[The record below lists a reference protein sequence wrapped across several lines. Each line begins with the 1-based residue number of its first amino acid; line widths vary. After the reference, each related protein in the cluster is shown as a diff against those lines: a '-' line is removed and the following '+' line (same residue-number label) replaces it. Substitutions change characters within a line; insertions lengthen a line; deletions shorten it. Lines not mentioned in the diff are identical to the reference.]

1 MNLEES
7 ELFRKELAK
16 NNAQKKAV
24 LVMIILLS
32 VILVILLTLTFM
44 VNANERNRFKIYYNG
59 KELRK
64 YSNTFLYQDEKGN
77 YYLSIEEMA
86 ANEGYAYNPGEY
98 KKYEETLTSCNVSKY
113 LEVTSLIAD
122 KDYYYK
128 TIDKSTHSSF
138 FLTPYG
144 IENPTEK
151 EMIELP
157 CLTPNGSV
165 ETFEVDNPV
174 VLVNE
179 KLYAPLETIR
189 DVFNVRITQGENDI
203 QIFSL
208 NYVYDYHSKK
218 IVDYGY
224 NLMSGDFENVRA
236 LVYDLAVVS
245 DGTYQG
251 VVNTNG
257 YESVISTQY
266 AGLQFIQNSKEFLA
280 TAMNSQGLRTVG
292 LISAEGATLIKPTQF
307 DEISVLSDKN
317 GLYLVKSGT
326 DYGVLNKKGEVV
338 VYVEYERI
346 GLSNVSDFPLE
357 DITNA
362 SILFEKFIPVTT
374 NALYGLYDLSGKETL
389 APAYNSLG
397 YISTE
402 ENTREI
408 NVLSIPAE
416 IGMKG
421 IVVRHGEHYGVYDMT
436 LERLTIP
443 CVFEK
448 IYAETKAGVT
458 TYYLKEPGANPVDL
472 ALFIEQGNLRT
483 VDLNGNPIQTNQP
496 DNTESVVTD
505 GQQVTDVNGNPVGE
519 ANTGEP
525 AINLNNNQ
533 AQEQVPESA
542 DGNVVDS
549 EEETSD
555 ATSEDSER

>member
-32 VILVILLTLTFM
+32 IILVILLTLTFM

-64 YSNTFLYQDEKGN
+64 YSDSFLYQDEDGD

-86 ANEGYAYNPGEY
+86 ANEGYSYNPGEY

-113 LEVTSLIAD
+113 LEVTSLMAN

-144 IENPTEK
+144 VENPTEK
-151 EMIELP
+151 EIIELP
-157 CLTPNGSV
+157 SLAANGSV
-165 ETFEVDNPV
+165 ETYEVKQGEKQV

-179 KLYAPLETIR
+179 RLYAPLNIIR
-189 DVFNVRITQGENDI
+189 DVFNVRITQGDNDI

-208 NYVYDYHSKK
+208 NYVYDFHSKK

-224 NLMSGDFENVRA
+224 NQMSGDYENIKS

-245 DGTYQG
+245 DGKYYG
-251 VVNTNG
+251 VVDTNG
-257 YESVISTQY
+257 YEPVISTQY
-266 AGLQFIQNSKEFLA
+266 SGLQFIQNSKEFLA
-280 TAMNSQGLRTVG
+280 TAMSSQGLRTVG
-292 LISAEGATLIKPTQF
+292 LISAEGSTIIKPTQY

-326 DYGVLNKKGEVV
+326 DYGVLNRKGEVV
-338 VYVEYERI
+338 VYVEYEKI
-346 GLSNVSDFPLE
+346 GLSNMSDFPLE
-357 DITNA
+357 DSTNA

-397 YISTE
+397 YINNTE
-402 ENTREI
+402 ENTREL

-416 IGMKG
+416 LGMKG
-421 IVVRHGEHYGVYDMT
+421 IVVRHGEFYGIYDMT
-436 LERLTIP
+436 LERLTVP

-458 TYYLKEPGANPVDL
+458 TYYVKESGASPVDL

-483 VDLNGNPIQTNQP
+483 VDLNGDPIVSSEP
-496 DNTESVVTD
+496 DNTQSVVTD
-505 GQQVTDVNGNPVGE
+505 GQEVTDVNGNPVGE

-525 AINLNNNQ
+525 AINLNNPTSGETTEEGNT
-533 AQEQVPESA
+533 AEPAENTVATPE
-542 DGNVVDS
+542 D
-549 EEETSD
+549 
-555 ATSEDSER
+555 

>member
-32 VILVILLTLTFM
+32 IILVILLTLTFM

-64 YSNTFLYQDEKGN
+64 YSDSFLYQDEDGD

-86 ANEGYAYNPGEY
+86 ANEGYSYNPGEY

-113 LEVTSLIAD
+113 LEVTSLMAN

-144 IENPTEK
+144 VENPTEK

-157 CLTPNGSV
+157 SLAANGSV
-165 ETFEVDNPV
+165 ETYEVKQGEKQV

-179 KLYAPLETIR
+179 RLYAPLNIIR
-189 DVFNVRITQGENDI
+189 DVFNVRITQGDNDI

-208 NYVYDYHSKK
+208 NYVYDFHSKK

-224 NLMSGDFENVRA
+224 NQMSGDYENIKS

-245 DGTYQG
+245 DGKYFG
-251 VVNTNG
+251 VVDTNG
-257 YESVISTQY
+257 YEPVISTQY
-266 AGLQFIQNSKEFLA
+266 SGLQFIQNSKEFLA
-280 TAMNSQGLRTVG
+280 TAMSSQGLRTVG
-292 LISAEGATLIKPTQF
+292 LISAEGSTIIKPTQY

-326 DYGVLNKKGEVV
+326 DYGVLNRKGEVV
-338 VYVEYERI
+338 VYVEYEKI
-346 GLSNVSDFPLE
+346 GLSNMSDFPLE
-357 DITNA
+357 DSTNA

-397 YISTE
+397 YINNTE
-402 ENTREI
+402 ENTREL

-416 IGMKG
+416 LGMKG
-421 IVVRHGEHYGVYDMT
+421 IVVRHGEFYGIYDMT
-436 LERLTIP
+436 LERLTVP

-458 TYYLKEPGANPVDL
+458 TYYVKEPGVSPVDL

-483 VDLNGNPIQTNQP
+483 VDLNGDPIVSSEP
-496 DNTESVVTD
+496 DNTQSVVTD
-505 GQQVTDVNGNPVGE
+505 GQEVTDVNGNPVGE

-525 AINLNNNQ
+525 AINLNNPASGETTEEGNT
-533 AQEQVPESA
+533 AETVENTVATPE
-542 DGNVVDS
+542 D
-549 EEETSD
+549 
-555 ATSEDSER
+555 